1 MTCLRQAAEPG
12 FKLEVTPNLALFFAL
27 HDARDASDLL
37 KVTGST
43 VTRTQAPGLPIQG
56 LLVTPWWLPLED
68 LQKRSQPLLDQI
80 GLGQLSYGKVLII
93 WVCLCPSA

>member
-1 MTCLRQAAEPG
+1 MPVRDQHCVHVTMFHPHNSPQDAHCDPSFQSRHLSQSDEVTCLRQAAEPG

-56 LLVTPWWLPLED
+56 LLLTP
-68 LQKRSQPLLDQI
+68 
-80 GLGQLSYGKVLII
+80 
-93 WVCLCPSA
+93 